1 MNNLTL
7 YTFICGAVLLLM
19 GVGLGLAVIMPG
31 IDRWSKR
38 FFIIFFSVL
47 FLNSCFSFIELIFRE
62 TSGMIAVVRIAN
74 FSDSLSTTIP
84 FLMLTVFLLHYCGEN
99 WRESPLFFTELVL
112 YGLYCMLLALAQFN
126 TRFYFILP
134 DGRIHLGSLYSILV
148 VPLVVIELI
157 NLAALVRRRSRLTRK
172 IFFALLIALLPLT
185 VILCVHLF
193 IPVFPLIEIG
203 LAISGLAMY
212 GIILSD
218 QIEQYLHQQRE
229 IANQRASIMVLQMR
243 PHFIHNTM
251 MSIYYLCEQNPAE
264 AQRVTLNFNTYL
276 EKNLA
281 ALASD
286 ETIPFSEE
294 LDHTRAYLNVEQAL
308 YDENLFVD
316 YDTPH
321 TAFRLPPLTLQPI
334 VENAVKHALDPDFD
348 PLRISIQTRKTNS
361 GSEIIVSDNGP
372 GFEPVDDARPHIA
385 LANIR
390 QRLEMMCG
398 GKMSIIPREDGGTI
412 VKLTIP

>member
-1 MNNLTL
+1 
-7 YTFICGAVLLLM
+7 
-19 GVGLGLAVIMPG
+19 
-31 IDRWSKR
+31 
-38 FFIIFFSVL
+38 
-47 FLNSCFSFIELIFRE
+47 
-62 TSGMIAVVRIAN
+62 
-74 FSDSLSTTIP
+74 
-84 FLMLTVFLLHYCGEN
+84 
-99 WRESPLFFTELVL
+99 
-112 YGLYCMLLALAQFN
+112 
-126 TRFYFILP
+126 
-134 DGRIHLGSLYSILV
+134 
-148 VPLVVIELI
+148 
-157 NLAALVRRRSRLTRK
+157 
-172 IFFALLIALLPLT
+172 
-185 VILCVHLF
+185 
-193 IPVFPLIEIG
+193 
-203 LAISGLAMY
+203 
-212 GIILSD
+212 
-218 QIEQYLHQQRE
+218 
-229 IANQRASIMVLQMR
+229 MR